1 MTRALAA
8 LLSFFAL
15 FSAYAQTAPAEAP
28 QEPAN
33 MLAVVGF
40 LVLFIGCIAG
50 YIAYLAW
57 QARKKPGKDD

>member
-15 FSAYAQTAPAEAP
+15 VSAYAQTVPAEAP

-33 MLAVVGF
+33 MLVVVGF
-40 LVLFIGCIAG
+40 VVLFIGCIVG
-50 YIAYLAW
+50 YIVYLAW
-57 QARKKPGKDD
+57 QARKKPGKDE